1 MFLHKITLPDG
12 AALDSSAIRS
22 VQLTGQVNDQTD
34 LCPGAACAACAEIE
48 LWAPRNG
55 LTIAQGTEIKIGR
68 AHV

>member
-12 AALDSSAIRS
+12 TTLDSGAIRS

-48 LWAPRNG
+48 LWAP
-55 LTIAQGTEIKIGR
+55 
-68 AHV
+68 